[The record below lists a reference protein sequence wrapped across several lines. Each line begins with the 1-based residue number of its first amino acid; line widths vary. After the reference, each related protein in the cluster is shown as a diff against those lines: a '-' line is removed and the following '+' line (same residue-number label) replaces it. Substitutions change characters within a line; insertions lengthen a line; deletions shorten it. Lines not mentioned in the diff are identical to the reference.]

1 MELRLYQRDL
11 VNNIRTAINRGNQR
25 VCAVLGCGGGKS
37 VIIATIAKAST
48 DNGARVLF
56 LVHRRELVE
65 QIKRT
70 MHRQGVDPDLCSV
83 MMVQTASRRLRSLAP
98 PVLIIVD
105 ECFVAGTLVDGV
117 PIENIRP
124 GDCVRSFDEKT
135 RRIKPKRVTKVFK
148 NPIGNALVR
157 LIINGKKT
165 VCTPNHPF
173 FVVPGIW
180 KEAGALKKGD
190 CVYVCMPK
198 MRGTHEKFAGESPS
212 VHSLLQKR
220 NGRAKPED
228 GFRKDET
235 SQPNEESGSKREDA
249 ENIKADR
256 PQTLY
261 TRRKWNR
268 GYHSTE
274 TTGQSFGMANGG
286 GRCNKNAQSGVSAL
300 LQGRHSQQGTK
311 DRNRSGRRFSWG
323 AAGEDGGRKENQL
336 FEIARVES
344 AEIYKRS
351 SLERFKKVCGNGYVY
366 NLEVEG
372 NHTYF
377 ANGVAVHNCHHILS
391 RTYQK
396 IIEYFPKALVVGFTA
411 TPQRMGEGGLGKVFQ
426 QLITSVSTKW
436 LIENHYLAPYH
447 LYSAPLADPKG
458 LHTRNGDYAPEE
470 VAELMEK
477 GAIFGD
483 TVKNWKHYADGK
495 KTIVYCASI
504 KSSKGTAAAFQAA
517 GIPAEHLDGQTP
529 TALRQKI
536 VEDFRAGH
544 VLVLC
549 NVDLFGEGFDVPDC
563 EAVCLLRPTKS
574 LTLYIQQAMRP
585 MRTDPGNPG
594 KEAII
599 LDHVG
604 NYTRHGF
611 PDDDREWS
619 LKPKKRKKQAETS
632 VTQCPVCFHVFKPA
646 PTCPYCGYE
655 FKAAKDSGG
664 VDKERGQETVDG
676 LTLEEI
682 KESPYGDYKRCKTF
696 AELEI
701 FRKAKGYKFG
711 WSLHKAAEMG
721 LELPPKYRGV
731 ARKFSEG
738 WFRRRKA

>member
-1 MELRLYQRDL
+1 MELRPYQREL
-11 VNNIRTAINRGNQR
+11 VDNIRTAINRGNQR

-37 VIIATIAKAST
+37 VIIATIARAST

-124 GDCVRSFDEKT
+124 GDYVRSFDEKT
-135 RRIKPKRVTKVFK
+135 RRITPKRVTKVFK
-148 NPIGNALVR
+148 NPIGDALVR
-157 LIINGKKT
+157 LIINGKKM

-180 KEAGALKKGD
+180 KKAGELKKGD

-198 MRGTHEKFAGESPS
+198 MRGTHEKFTGESPS
-212 VHSLLQKR
+212 VHSLLSKR
-220 NGRAKPED
+220 NGRAKPAD
-228 GFRKDET
+228 GPGKNET
-235 SQPNEESGSKREDA
+235 SQPDERPGSKREDA

-256 PQTLY
+256 AQTLY
-261 TRRKWNR
+261 TRREWNR
-268 GYHSTE
+268 GYHPTKTTE
-274 TTGQSFGMANGG
+274 QGFRMANGSS
-286 GRCNKNAQSGVSAL
+286 RCNKNAQPGLSIL

-311 DRNRSGRRFSWG
+311 DRSRSGRAFSWS
-323 AAGEDGGRKENQL
+323 AAGKSSGRKENQL
-336 FEIARVES
+336 FEVARVES
-344 AEIYKRS
+344 VEVYKRS
-351 SLERFKKVCGNGYVY
+351 SPERFKDVCGNGYVY

-436 LIENHYLAPYH
+436 LINNHYLAPYH

-529 TALRQKI
+529 AAVRQK
-536 VEDFRAGH
+536 VVDDFRAGR

-646 PTCPYCGYE
+646 PVCPYCGHE
-655 FKAAKDSGG
+655 FKAATGSGG
-664 VDKERGQETVDG
+664 AADRSQETVDG

-682 KESPYGDYKRCKTF
+682 KESPYGDYKRCKTW

>member
-1 MELRLYQRDL
+1 
-11 VNNIRTAINRGNQR
+11 
-25 VCAVLGCGGGKS
+25 
-37 VIIATIAKAST
+37 
-48 DNGARVLF
+48 
-56 LVHRRELVE
+56 
-65 QIKRT
+65 
-70 MHRQGVDPDLCSV
+70 
-83 MMVQTASRRLRSLAP
+83 
-98 PVLIIVD
+98 
-105 ECFVAGTLVDGV
+105 
-117 PIENIRP
+117 
-124 GDCVRSFDEKT
+124 
-135 RRIKPKRVTKVFK
+135 
-148 NPIGNALVR
+148 
-157 LIINGKKT
+157 
-165 VCTPNHPF
+165 
-173 FVVPGIW
+173 
-180 KEAGALKKGD
+180 
-190 CVYVCMPK
+190 
-198 MRGTHEKFAGESPS
+198 
-212 VHSLLQKR
+212 
-220 NGRAKPED
+220 
-228 GFRKDET
+228 
-235 SQPNEESGSKREDA
+235 
-249 ENIKADR
+249 
-256 PQTLY
+256 
-261 TRRKWNR
+261 
-268 GYHSTE
+268 
-274 TTGQSFGMANGG
+274 
-286 GRCNKNAQSGVSAL
+286 
-300 LQGRHSQQGTK
+300 
-311 DRNRSGRRFSWG
+311 
-323 AAGEDGGRKENQL
+323 
-336 FEIARVES
+336 
-344 AEIYKRS
+344 
-351 SLERFKKVCGNGYVY
+351 
-366 NLEVEG
+366 
-372 NHTYF
+372 
-377 ANGVAVHNCHHILS
+377 
-391 RTYQK
+391 
-396 IIEYFPKALVVGFTA
+396 
-411 TPQRMGEGGLGKVFQ
+411 MGEGGLGKVFQ

-483 TVKNWKHYADGK
+483 TVKNWRHYADGK

-529 TALRQKI
+529 AAVRQK
-536 VEDFRAGH
+536 VVDDFRAGR

-619 LKPKKRKKQAETS
+619 LKPKKRKKQAETT

-646 PTCPYCGYE
+646 PVCPYCGYE
-655 FKAAKDSGG
+655 FKAAKDSSGG
-664 VDKERGQETVDG
+664 EKDREQETVDG

-731 ARKFSEG
+731 ARKFSDG